1 MPGCRSISSAE
12 YAGLIARHCGGV
24 APVVAPPPTPKIT
37 KHARAWSCAH
47 CPYVA
52 TTKGLLRRHEADR
65 HDIDV
70 VWCPCAEQLADGT
83 PCLYRG
89 KNKDDLREHLRK
101 AHSIG
106 VVWHACDQPGCDFRT
121 KTANALTK
129 HKANRHDIDVVW
141 HYCQVPGCIFVTK
154 QRGGLLQH
162 GRWMHSGREVRHKSR
177 AAKNAQPPAPAPPPP
192 PFALVEERER
202 LDYSSESEGAS
213 SDEENDDVYRS
224 AVRWARQLAPGGGV
238 CQPCGAAA

>member
-1 MPGCRSISSAE
+1 MTGCRSISSAE
-12 YAGLIARHCGGV
+12 YAALIARHCGGV

-37 KHARAWSCAH
+37 KHERTWRCAH
-47 CPYVA
+47 CPYMA
-52 TTKGLLRRHEADR
+52 TTKGLLRRHEGDR
-65 HDIDV
+65 HGINV
-70 VWCPCAEQLADGT
+70 VWCPCEEQLDDGT
-83 PCLYRG
+83 PCQYRG

-141 HYCQVPGCIFVTK
+141 QHCQVPGCGFRAK

-177 AAKNAQPPAPAPPPP
+177 VAKNAQPE
-192 PFALVEERER
+192 LVFLPKER
-202 LDYSSESEGAS
+202 LDYSSASDEAS
-213 SDEENDDVYRS
+213 SDEEGDGVYER
-224 AVRWARQLAPGGGV
+224 ALRWVCRPCLDGAP
-238 CQPCGAAA
+238 AAAAA